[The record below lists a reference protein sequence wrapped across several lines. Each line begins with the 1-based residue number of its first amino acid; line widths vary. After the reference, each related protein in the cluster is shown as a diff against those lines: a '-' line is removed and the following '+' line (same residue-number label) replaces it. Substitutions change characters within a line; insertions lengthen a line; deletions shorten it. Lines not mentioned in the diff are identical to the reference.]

1 MTKKDKLPEWAPEDA
16 GQEFACRVLEGVE
29 AGHDGIASYAGTRS
43 LRVPA
48 KHSRPSFTV
57 DDYVEGVMK
66 GNRAMLG
73 RTITLV
79 ESNSHAHMELA
90 QEVLGRLM
98 PFTGNSMRIG
108 ISGVPG
114 AGKSTFIE
122 ALGCHII
129 KQGHRVAVLAVD
141 PSSSITGGSI
151 LGDKTRMERL
161 AREMDCFIRPS
172 PSGGT
177 LGGVARKSRETMLVC
192 EAAGYDVILI
202 ETIGVGQSEIT
213 VRSMVD
219 FFLLLM
225 VAGAGDELQGIKR
238 GVTEI
243 ADGILINKAD
253 GANKALA
260 KVARNEYERALQ
272 YLRPAT
278 SGWRTGAYTC
288 SAVTGEG
295 IDKIWSV
302 IEDFR
307 KQTAGSGVFASRRQD
322 QTLDWLH
329 AMLYE
334 HLHTLFMKH
343 PRVVKALPKIERSVM
358 EGIMPPTAA
367 ANKLIAIFEG
377 KPQ

>member
-1 MTKKDKLPEWAPEDA
+1 M
-16 GQEFACRVLEGVE
+16 
-29 AGHDGIASYAGTRS
+29 S
-43 LRVPA
+43 
-48 KHSRPSFTV
+48 SR
-57 DDYVEGVMK
+57 
-66 GNRAMLG
+66 
-73 RTITLV
+73 
-79 ESNSHAHMELA
+79 ESS
-90 QEVLGRLM
+90 
-98 PFTGNSMRIG
+98 
-108 ISGVPG
+108 
-114 AGKSTFIE
+114 E
-122 ALGCHII
+122 AL
-129 KQGHRVAVLAVD
+129 
-141 PSSSITGGSI
+141 P
-151 LGDKTRMERL
+151 
-161 AREMDCFIRPS
+161 
-172 PSGGT
+172 
-177 LGGVARKSRETMLVC
+177 
-192 EAAGYDVILI
+192 
-202 ETIGVGQSEIT
+202 
-213 VRSMVD
+213 
-219 FFLLLM
+219 
-225 VAGAGDELQGIKR
+225 
-238 GVTEI
+238 I